1 MKKMKMYLS
10 LSLLIL
16 LAVCCMASAA
26 SAEKKVSLHDDLP
39 FVNGMTT
46 ISWDVNEAST
56 TRYVVNY
63 KVINNGT
70 AVQSTMKAGRT
81 YDNSVETAGI
91 IPGKCYEITVS
102 DIMGNV
108 LDQKAYRMDDAETYT
123 DGNLKNTSIKVYVK
137 PSMMEYGKE
146 PKQVSGLKV
155 KDITKGLDELLKLSG
170 TGTFYGVKYQM
181 SLPRATKERSVFI
194 TLAFESPD
202 GYLYVDKTTYVTVEK
217 SSSNSWQNLSWKIAG
232 ENFFLNLYQENQSIP
247 AGKYSTHLY
256 WDGKWVNTSHFT
268 VK

>member
-1 MKKMKMYLS
+1 MKKMKMYLG

-16 LAVCCMASAA
+16 LAVCSMASAA
-26 SAEKKVSLHDDLP
+26 AAEKKVSLHDDLP

-56 TRYVVNY
+56 TRYVVTY

-70 AVQSTMKAGRT
+70 AAQSALEAGRT

-137 PSMMEYGKE
+137 PSMMEYGKN
-146 PKQVSGLKV
+146 PKQVSGLTGLRELYL
-155 KDITKGLDELLKLSG
+155 DSNRITDLSPVEGLPALERLSAEWN
-170 TGTFYGVKYQM
+170 
-181 SLPRATKERSVFI
+181 PA
-194 TLAFESPD
+194 
-202 GYLYVDKTTYVTVEK
+202 
-217 SSSNSWQNLSWKIAG
+217 AG
-232 ENFFLNLYQENQSIP
+232 GSAP
-247 AGKYSTHLY
+247 AGAGQGLC
-256 WDGKWVNTSHFT
+256 DRP
-268 VK
+268 